1 MERNKMA
8 FLADL
13 KTEMKKVDW
22 PTDDRVAQMTVAVF
36 LIVAL
41 LTFFTFVLDLI
52 LGAVLFK

>member
-1 MERNKMA
+1 MA

-22 PTDDRVAQMTVAVF
+22 PAPARVWQITVVVF

-41 LTFFTFVLDLI
+41 MTLFTFALDLI
-52 LGAVLFK
+52 LGALLFR

>member
-1 MERNKMA
+1 MA

-22 PTDDRVAQMTVAVF
+22 PAGGRVAQMTVAVF